1 MDAPNDFQPKP
12 GKANKTKR
20 CTHNSI
26 TYTEACQAGAQKS
39 QVKAKGGKR
48 NATRHQKFQ
57 NGPNRSRIEIQFSQ
71 KKKTMDTKASRPPP
85 MVGGKWTNAA
95 QAAQPTLKH
104 ARVEPQRPTTAH
116 KLQKGAKQSQKKPN
130 GAMDSPWA
138 AMAARGGPW
147 SAKEARRD
155 TKRHHRKPWVPHGH
169 WVQHQG
175 HAPETRNTH
184 THTTIHPQRQEHI
197 TDRSAQGNACQCRN
211 GQTANH
217 ESAAGSPKSGH
228 RMATANHVLPDYGH
242 DLPPIERRYVFR
254 FNSYVLDYRRKNQHH
269 RSGFQN
275 FAQTGQLGGRQRS
288 TYAQRVEAPVGANS
302 NSLLDEGRH

>member
-1 MDAPNDFQPKP
+1 MPPDTKSS
-12 GKANKTKR
+12 KTAQ
-20 CTHNSI
+20 
-26 TYTEACQAGAQKS
+26 TEAGS
-39 QVKAKGGKR
+39 
-48 NATRHQKFQ
+48 
-57 NGPNRSRIEIQFSQ
+57 RSNSG
-71 KKKTMDTKASRPPP
+71 KKTPMDTNASRPPP

-184 THTTIHPQRQEHI
+184 THTQQST
-197 TDRSAQGNACQCRN
+197 
-211 GQTANH
+211 
-217 ESAAGSPKSGH
+217 H
-228 RMATANHVLPDYGH
+228 RG
-242 DLPPIERRYVFR
+242 
-254 FNSYVLDYRRKNQHH
+254 KNT
-269 RSGFQN
+269 S
-275 FAQTGQLGGRQRS
+275 QTGARRAMPANAAMGKPQTTSRPQARQKVATGWPPQTTSCQTMAMICHQLKDDTFSGL
-288 TYAQRVEAPVGANS
+288 TTTF
-302 NSLLDEGRH
+302 